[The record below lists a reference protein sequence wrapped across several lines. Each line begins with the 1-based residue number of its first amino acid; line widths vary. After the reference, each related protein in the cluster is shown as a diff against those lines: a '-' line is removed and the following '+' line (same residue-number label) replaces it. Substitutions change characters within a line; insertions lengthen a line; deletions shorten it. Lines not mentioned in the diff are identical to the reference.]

1 MRLLFSSLCRNGN
14 RFRTVAPPF
23 PFHRAAHSFVAHDT
37 SHIPLDKNECLFFL
51 DNLVNTP
58 TFLNVQRYAA
68 VLFQKNLRSQI
79 QHAFP
84 SSPSFHLEDVIFR
97 WQDGGAFLKVRH
109 EDTVE
114 DIEQIFILLRNAFKE
129 RPVTS
134 LLHPFSSSTPHIVYG
149 RPWLQDLYAFPART
163 IAVNFDGPSLSQEKL
178 YSIFRK
184 YGKLRSVEVV
194 SEERA
199 ILKFSSLKAAT
210 SALNCM
216 HGIRIKD
223 TKFHMRYR
231 HTNRFLS
238 LKDWLVSHPRFA
250 IPLIAALITVVTA
263 SLFDPIRRFFVE
275 TNIVHGQTLRNIR
288 LFSLIKKTRDIVFS
302 SFHDQESMEKTPIWT
317 TREKDCEKLEEWL
330 NEALHSFIVVQGPR
344 GSGKRDLVDRAVG
357 DRKHVL
363 IFDCDRLFSGTSQE
377 MFVSS
382 LASQTGYFP
391 LFSFLNSLSSMI
403 DMAAQ
408 GLIGQKTGIVS
419 SSEGQVRQ
427 ILSTTQAVLR
437 KLALGEQRGTQNS
450 NVLDESEYLEVHAD
464 KLPIVVLDN
473 FQLRKLSNPMQH
485 MVAEWAGNLVKEG
498 IVHVLML
505 TPDVGGTKTL
515 EQYVGGW
522 ENCTLLLG
530 DADPALARRYV
541 LDSIPEE
548 MQTEKLEKELKK
560 QLPKIG
566 GRLRDLDYVARRLRV
581 NNSSVSDAI
590 GGIISQ
596 NTSDILQTFLRTN
609 SLSFGY
615 DKKPIYTS
623 EQAWILISLLSQH
636 EHVPYHKLMLDPLF
650 KGCEDAVRALEED
663 ELITITT
670 VNARPDKIFAGK
682 PVYVTAFQQLVND
695 SVLRASMSQ
704 ARCNAI
710 ISLCNSA
717 IRKDEEELQLLK
729 GLGNF
734 ESGMKERAR
743 YLFARVK
750 KNQSVIEENERLGER
765 FTSELNSN
773 E

>member
-1 MRLLFSSLCRNGN
+1 MRLLFSSFLKNGN
-14 RFRTVAPPF
+14 RFRTVVSPF
-23 PFHRAAHSFVAHDT
+23 LFRKAAHSSIAHDIG
-37 SHIPLDKNECLFFL
+37 HIPLGKNESLIFL

-58 TFLNVQRYAA
+58 TFLNIQRYAA
-68 VLFQKNLRSQI
+68 FLFQKNLRNQI
-79 QHAFP
+79 QRAFP

-97 WQDGGAFLKVRH
+97 WQDGGAFLKVRYAETD
-109 EDTVE
+109 EDTE
-114 DIEQIFILLRNAFKE
+114 KMYAIIRDAFKE

-134 LLHPFSSSTPHIVYG
+134 LLHPFSRPTPHIVYG

-163 IAVNFDGPSLSQEKL
+163 IELNFEGPSLSQEKL

-194 SEERA
+194 SPEGA
-199 ILKFSSLKAAT
+199 ILKFTSLRAAT

-216 HGIRIKD
+216 HGFRMND

-238 LKDWLVSHPRFA
+238 IKDWLVSHPRFA
-250 IPLIAALITVVTA
+250 IPLIAALITVITA
-263 SLFDPIRRFFVE
+263 SLFDPMRRFFVE
-275 TNIVHGQTLRNIR
+275 TNIVHGQTLRNIK
-288 LFSLIKKTRDIVFS
+288 LFSWIKKTRDIVFKPFQDS
-302 SFHDQESMEKTPIWT
+302 DLEITPIWT
-317 TREKDCEKLEEWL
+317 TREKDCQKLEEWL
-330 NEALHSFIVVQGPR
+330 DEALHSFIVVQGPR

-357 DRKHVL
+357 NRKHVL
-363 IFDCDRLFSGTSQE
+363 VFDCDRLFSGANE
-377 MFVSS
+377 GMFVSS

-391 LFSFLNSLSSMI
+391 LFSFLNNLSSMI

-419 SSEGQVRQ
+419 SAEGQVRQ
-427 ILSTTQAVLR
+427 ILSTTQTVLR
-437 KLALGEQRGTQNS
+437 KLALDEHKDSEHS

-464 KLPIVVLDN
+464 KLPVVVLDN
-473 FQLRKLSNPMQH
+473 FQLRKLNNPMQH

-498 IVHVLML
+498 VVHVLML

-522 ENCTLLLG
+522 ENRTLLLG
-530 DADPALARRYV
+530 DADPLLAQRYV
-541 LDSIPEE
+541 LDSIPKEIR
-548 MQTEKLEKELKK
+548 TERLEKELKK

-596 NTSDILQTFLRTN
+596 NTSDILQSFLRSN
-609 SLSFGY
+609 SLSFGD
-615 DKKPIYTS
+615 DKKPLYTS
-623 EQAWILISLLSQH
+623 EQAWILITLLSQH
-636 EHVPYHKLMLDPLF
+636 EHIPYHKLMLDPLL
-650 KGCEDAVRALEED
+650 KGHDDAVRALEED
-663 ELITITT
+663 ELITITS
-670 VNARPDKIFAGK
+670 VNARPDKVFAGK

-695 SVLRASMSQ
+695 SILRAAMSQ

-710 ISLCNSA
+710 IRLCNSA
-717 IRKDEEELQLLK
+717 IRTDEEELQLLK

-743 YLFARVK
+743 YLLARIK
-750 KNQSVIEENERLGER
+750 KNQGVIEENEKLGER
-765 FTSELNSN
+765 FTAELNSN